1 MLEEGRTLTETA
13 VLQEP
18 AGEPTPV
25 RTDHAPPPGQAV
37 LKFITRFGL
46 LLMLGVVIAIFG
58 ILEPNSF
65 FTIANARS
73 TASIAAPLIILAVAL
88 TVPLGL
94 GEFDLSIGNGA
105 QLSGAVLIWLISSQG
120 LPWLGSIGIVVAAA
134 ALMGL
139 LVGTIVVKSQVN
151 AFIITLGAGTIFAG
165 LEFGIMRGVTL
176 YDGIPVEFTKLAVGR
191 TLGVPN
197 AVWIAAVFALLVW
210 VGMERTVVGRRMRAA
225 GGNPEAA
232 RLAGVRVDVLRASG
246 FVVSAVGASVAA
258 VILMAQS
265 ASYYP
270 NSAVALLL
278 PTYAACFLGTT
289 AFRSNIFDVAGTLV
303 GAAFLAVVQSGL
315 IMIGV
320 QSWIAQIV
328 QGSLLIAAVVL
339 SKAASRGAA

>member
-1 MLEEGRTLTETA
+1 MLEEGRTPTETA
-13 VLQEP
+13 VLHDP
-18 AGEPTPV
+18 SGDSAPV
-25 RTDHAPPPGQAV
+25 RTDHAPPGNQAL
-37 LKFITRFGL
+37 LKAITRYGL
-46 LLMLGVVIAIFG
+46 LGMLAVVIVIFG

-105 QLSGAVLIWLISSQG
+105 QLSGAVLVWLISVKTI
-120 LPWLGSIGIVVAAA
+120 PWLGAIGIVIVGA

-176 YDGIPVEFTKLAVGR
+176 YDGIPLEFTQLAVGR
-191 TLGVPN
+191 TLGIPN
-197 AVWIAAVFALLVW
+197 AVIVAAVFALLVW

-225 GGNPEAA
+225 GGSPEAA
-232 RLAGVRVDVLRASG
+232 RLAGVRVDMLRASG

-289 AFRSNIFDVAGTLV
+289 AFRANIFDIAGTLV

-328 QGSLLIAAVVL
+328 QGSLLVAAVVL
-339 SKAASRGAA
+339 SKAASRGVV